1 MAKNSQRVVKEHKS
15 KKEKSAS
22 GCSFRLQPSALIV
35 GDFTRIHFAP
45 TPLLFLDPLKK
56 NTFLGKQGL
65 TEEECVQIGP
75 VGVGGVGPEALTGNI
90 SLVQ

>member
-22 GCSFRLQPSALIV
+22 GCSFRLQPSALIA
-35 GDFTRIHFAP
+35 GDFTRIHFAH
-45 TPLLFLDPLKK
+45 LLFPDPLKK
-56 NTFLGKQGL
+56 NTFLGKQGP

-75 VGVGGVGPEALTGNI
+75 VGVGGAGPEALTGNI
-90 SLVQ
+90 PLVQ